1 MPKFF
6 IKTYGCQMNER
17 DSEQVAHS
25 LVARGYERVA
35 HEAEADVVLLNTCS
49 VRDMADQKALGKM
62 GMLGRMAK
70 ERPHV
75 VFGFLGC
82 MAQARGESLLKNLP
96 HVDLVVG
103 TQKFHRV
110 ADYVDELV
118 AKKSSGA
125 SVVNG
130 RGYNRMDD
138 LRFSIVDVAEEAGSQ
153 STIRDQ
159 QLLPRQATA
168 FVSIMQGCNMHCTFC
183 IVPQTRGAE
192 RSRSIDEIVR
202 EVRDL
207 VGRGVKEV
215 TLLGQIVNLYGRHEF
230 PAVAGVGDPGRKKS
244 PFVHLLE
251 AVHEIEG
258 LERLRFTS
266 PHPIGF
272 RDDLIDA
279 FERLQKLVEHV
290 HLPLQSGSNKILKAM
305 HRGYT
310 AGKYV
315 ELVRR
320 IRQARD
326 GIAITTD
333 IIVGFP
339 GETEIDYK
347 QTRDLVEEIQ
357 FDNAFVFRYSPRR
370 DTPAAEMP
378 DQIDERVKEERNQD
392 LLRIV
397 NESTRRAGERLV
409 GCNVE
414 ILCEGPSKT
423 NPARLM
429 GRTRT
434 NKIVVFPPSPAY
446 GVTGPPSPGYGVAG
460 PRSPM
465 LRRAS
470 EGGDQL
476 IGELV
481 DVQIEQANGFSLYGT
496 PVLPISR
503 AATNDRVRAPNG
515 DTDSPWRT

>member
-25 LVARGYERVA
+25 LVARGYERVG
-35 HEAEADVVLLNTCS
+35 HESEADVVLLNTCS

-62 GMLGRMAK
+62 GMLGRLAK
-70 ERPHV
+70 EKPHM

-82 MAQARGESLLKNLP
+82 MAQARGGELLKGLP

-118 AKKSSGA
+118 ARKTENA
-125 SVVNG
+125 HRPTPNAQ
-130 RGYNRMDD
+130 RPMENRMDD
-138 LRFSIVDVAEEAGSQ
+138 LLFSIVDVAEEAGSQ

-159 QLLPRQATA
+159 QLTLKQATA

-192 RSRSIDEIVR
+192 RSRSIGDIVA

-207 VGRGVKEV
+207 VSRGIKEV
-215 TLLGQIVNLYGRHEF
+215 TLLAQIVNLYGRHEF
-230 PAVAGVGDPGRKKS
+230 PKTDDKS
-244 PFVHLLE
+244 PFVQLLE
-251 AVHEIEG
+251 SVHQVEG

-272 RDDLIDA
+272 REDLIDA
-279 FERLQKLVEHV
+279 ISRLPKLAEHV

-305 HRGYT
+305 HRAYT
-310 AGKYV
+310 AEKYFDLV
-315 ELVRR
+315 ER
-320 IRQARD
+320 IRWARN
-326 GIAITTD
+326 GVAITTD

-339 GETEIDYK
+339 GETDDDYRR
-347 QTRDLVEEIQ
+347 TRDLAREIQ

-370 DTPAAEMP
+370 DTPAAKMQ
-378 DQIDERVKEERNQD
+378 DQIDEHVKEQRNQD
-392 LLRIV
+392 LLEVV
-397 NESTRRAGERLV
+397 NESNRRILGRLV
-409 GCNVE
+409 GSQVE
-414 ILCEGPSKT
+414 VLCEGPSKT
-423 NPARLM
+423 NRARLM

-434 NKIVVFPPSPAY
+434 NKIVVFPPSQKRP
-446 GVTGPPSPGYGVAG
+446 TDE
-460 PRSPM
+460 
-465 LRRAS
+465 S
-470 EGGDQL
+470 EEL
-476 IGELV
+476 VGELV
-481 DVQIEQANGFSLYGT
+481 NVRIERANGFSLYGM
-496 PVLPISR
+496 PVLK
-503 AATNDRVRAPNG
+503 
-515 DTDSPWRT
+515 